1 MDTEREQRYE
11 EGVEFRASIPEEY
24 ADILTPEAVSFVAKL
39 SREFGRRVEE
49 ILEKRK
55 EFQERIDA
63 GEMPDFLPETR
74 EIREGDWRVAPVP
87 DDLQD
92 RRVEI
97 TGPPDRKMLVN
108 ALNAA
113 ASTYMTDFEDANCPT
128 WHNMLE
134 SQTNLRDA
142 VNQTISFDDPETGKH
157 YEVGDNPAVLIAR
170 PRGWHLTEKH
180 MLVDGKPVPGSLFDF
195 GLYFF
200 HNAQNL
206 IDRGSG
212 PYFYLPK
219 MEHHPEA
226 RLWNDVFDLAQDE
239 LGIPRGTIKATALLE
254 TFPAAFEMEEILYE
268 LREHS
273 AGLNAGRWDYIFSY
287 IKTFR
292 NREGFVLPDRAMV
305 TMTVP
310 FMRAYTQLLIKTC
323 HRRGAHAIG
332 GMAAQIPIRDDPE
345 ANEQAFAKVRE
356 DKKREAN
363 DGNDGTWVAHPAL
376 VPVAKEVFDAV
387 MPQPN
392 QLDKLREDVDVTA
405 AGLYEPVKG
414 EITEAGLRNNV
425 SVGIQYLGAW
435 LAGRGAVPV
444 FNLME
449 DAATAEIS
457 RTQVWQWIHHDEG
470 ILDDGT
476 EVTEYLFRRI
486 LSEELEK
493 IPNIVD
499 PARTK
504 NDRFD
509 EAAHLFDRIS
519 TDDDFVE
526 FLTLPGYEYL
536 D

>member
-1 MDTEREQRYE
+1 MDTESEQRYE

-24 ADILTPEAVSFVAKL
+24 ADILTPEAVSFVARL

-97 TGPPDRKMLVN
+97 TGPPDRKMLIN
-108 ALNAA
+108 ALNAG

-180 MLVDGKPVPGSLFDF
+180 MLVDGKPVSGSLFDF

-200 HNAQNL
+200 HNAQDL

-219 MEHHPEA
+219 LQSYREA
-226 RLWNDVFDLAQDE
+226 RLWNDVFAFAQDA
-239 LGIPRGTIKATALLE
+239 LGIPRGTVRATVLIE
-254 TFPAAFEMEEILYE
+254 TLPAAFEMDEILYE
-268 LREHS
+268 LRDHAS
-273 AGLNAGRWDYIFSY
+273 GLNAGRWDYIFSA

-292 NREGFVLPDRAMV
+292 AREGFVLPDRAMV

-310 FMRAYTQLLIKTC
+310 FMRNYSQLLVKTC

-332 GMAAQIPIRDDPE
+332 GMAAFIPSRRD
-345 ANEQAFAKVRE
+345 AAVNETAFAKVRE
-356 DKKREAN
+356 DKERE
-363 DGNDGTWVAHPAL
+363 
-376 VPVAKEVFDAV
+376 
-387 MPQPN
+387 
-392 QLDKLREDVDVTA
+392 
-405 AGLYEPVKG
+405 
-414 EITEAGLRNNV
+414 
-425 SVGIQYLGAW
+425 
-435 LAGRGAVPV
+435 
-444 FNLME
+444 
-449 DAATAEIS
+449 
-457 RTQVWQWIHHDEG
+457 
-470 ILDDGT
+470 
-476 EVTEYLFRRI
+476 
-486 LSEELEK
+486 
-493 IPNIVD
+493 
-499 PARTK
+499 
-504 NDRFD
+504 
-509 EAAHLFDRIS
+509 
-519 TDDDFVE
+519 
-526 FLTLPGYEYL
+526 
-536 D
+536 

>member
-1 MDTEREQRYE
+1 MTETRTYA
-11 EGVEFRASIPEEY
+11 EGVEFTAPIPDEFAE
-24 ADILTPEAVSFVAKL
+24 ILTPEAVSFVAKL
-39 SREFGRRVEE
+39 SREFGGRVGE

-55 EFQERIDA
+55 EFQARIDA
-63 GEMPDFLPETR
+63 GEMPDFLSETR
-74 EIREGDWRVAPVP
+74 DIREGDWRVAPVP
-87 DDLQD
+87 EDLQD

-97 TGPPDRKMLVN
+97 TGPPDRKMLIN
-108 ALNAA
+108 ALNSG

-134 SQTNLRDA
+134 SQFNLRDA
-142 VNQTISFDDPETGKH
+142 VNQTISFDDPNTGKH
-157 YEVGDNPAVLIAR
+157 YEVGDDPAVLIAR
-170 PRGWHLTEKH
+170 PRGWHLPEKH
-180 MLVDGKPVPGSLFDF
+180 MLVDGNPVPGALFDF

-226 RLWNDVFDLAQDE
+226 RLWNDVFNSAQDE
-239 LGIPRGTIKATALLE
+239 LDVPRGTIKATALLE
-254 TFPAAFEMEEILYE
+254 TFPAAFEMNEILYQ

-292 NREGFVLPDRAMV
+292 NREGFVLPDRSKV

-310 FMRAYTQLLIKTC
+310 FMRAYTQLLIRTC

-332 GMAAQIPIRDDPE
+332 GMAAQIPIKDDPE
-345 ANEQAFAKVRE
+345 ANEQAFAKVRQ
-356 DKKREAN
+356 DKEREAN
-363 DGNDGTWVAHPAL
+363 DGHDGTWVAHPGL
-376 VPVAKEVFDAV
+376 VPVAKEVFDEK
-387 MPQPN
+387 MPQAN
-392 QLDKLREDVDVTA
+392 QLDKLREDVNVTA
-405 AGLYEPVKG
+405 ADLYEPYKDDP
-414 EITEAGLRNNV
+414 ITEAGLRNNV

-457 RTQVWQWIHHDEG
+457 RTQVWQWIHHSEG
-470 ILDDGT
+470 VLDDGT
-476 EVTEYLFRRI
+476 EVSADLFRKI

-493 IPNIVD
+493 IPDIVD
-499 PARTK
+499 PVRTR

-509 EAAHLFDRIS
+509 EAAGLFNRIS

-526 FLTLPGYEYL
+526 FLTLPGYDYL
-536 D
+536 E

>member
-1 MDTEREQRYE
+1 MDTEQRYE

-24 ADILTPEAVSFVAKL
+24 EEILTPEAVSFVAGL
-39 SREFGRRVEE
+39 SRRFGGRVEE

-55 EFQERIDA
+55 DFQEKIHA
-63 GEMPDFLPETR
+63 GEMPDFLSETR
-74 EIREGDWRVAPVP
+74 EIRDGDWRVVPVP
-87 DDLQD
+87 EDLRD

-97 TGPPDRKMLVN
+97 TGPPDRKMLIN
-108 ALNAA
+108 ALNSG

-134 SQTNLRDA
+134 SQLNLRDA
-142 VNQTISFDDPETGKH
+142 VNRKISFDDPDTGKH
-157 YEVGDNPAVLIAR
+157 YEVGEDPAVLIAR
-170 PRGWHLTEKH
+170 PRGWHLPEKH
-180 MLVDGKPVPGSLFDF
+180 MLVDGKQVRGALFD
-195 GLYFF
+195 L
-200 HNAQNL
+200 
-206 IDRGSG
+206 G

-226 RLWNDVFDLAQDE
+226 KLWNDVFNFAQDE

-254 TFPAAFEMEEILYE
+254 TFPAAFEMDEILYE
-268 LREHS
+268 LKDHS
-273 AGLNAGRWDYIFSY
+273 AGLNAGRWDCIFSY

-292 NREGFVLPDRAMV
+292 NRQGFVLPDRSKV

-332 GMAAQIPIRDDPE
+332 GMAAQIPIKDDPE

-356 DKKREAN
+356 DKEREAT

-376 VPVAKEVFDAV
+376 VPVAKEVFDEI

-392 QLDKLREDVDVTA
+392 QLDKLREEVDVKA
-405 AGLYEPVKG
+405 ADLYEPYK
-414 EITEAGLRNNV
+414 EDPITEAGLRNNV

-476 EVTEYLFRRI
+476 EVTADLFHRI

-493 IPNIVD
+493 IPTFVD
-499 PARTK
+499 PVRTK
-504 NDRFD
+504 KDRFE
-509 EAAHLFDRIS
+509 EAAQLFDRIS
-519 TDDDFVE
+519 TDDDFVV